1 LDFAKYS
8 QFVFSLNFSPSLD
21 GFSPR
26 SAGAGNGG
34 DFNPFDDSDYS
45 APASTKYT
53 ADSFFDASDVITPT
67 ASSTA
72 GTGTFFATEDFDTPP
87 PAAPAPVVV
96 PRRQSAASQLFAS
109 YQDDEPATPKTPA
122 TPQSQY
128 DPWATTAQVAPLVP
142 VAAAPPAPAPALID
156 IFGDD
161 LLLPAAGQNRTGPLS
176 AAPTPSGKP
185 RNALDLLS
193 LYDQPLTPA
202 PKNAMMGS
210 SPGMGN
216 GLTMGMSPM
225 SMGAPS
231 PMGFRQ
237 AGVPMQPMQPMQSM
251 QMSMQ
256 QQQGGMQGSV
266 SGGMGGP
273 MGGRAPMM
281 SPQGGSTSMYGGN
294 GPVPSGSGKM
304 AGRPPQY
311 STTPARAPQ
320 PPADP
325 FDSINMLKR

>member
-1 LDFAKYS
+1 M
-8 QFVFSLNFSPSLD
+8 
-21 GFSPR
+21 
-26 SAGAGNGG
+26 
-34 DFNPFDDSDYS
+34 
-45 APASTKYT
+45 
-53 ADSFFDASDVITPT
+53 ITPT

-72 GTGTFFATEDFDTPP
+72 QTGNFFATEDFDTPP
-87 PAAPAPVVV
+87 PAVPAPVVV

-122 TPQSQY
+122 TPQPQY

-161 LLLPAAGQNRTGPLS
+161 LLLPAGGQSHTAPPS

-210 SPGMGN
+210 SPSMGN
-216 GLTMGMSPM
+216 GLSMGMSPM

-237 AGVPMQPMQPMQSM
+237 AGVPMQPMQPMGGGQNTRGSFIAAP
-251 QMSMQ
+251 QQGGLLQPNHPQQGVYGQ
-256 QQQGGMQGSV
+256 QQQQPMGMGLGAQQPMSMGGNPQMGMGMNNNMNNAAPRASFNAGPMAMGGAPNGNMGAMGGGMQNTRGSFIAANPTP
-266 SGGMGGP
+266 GMGYG
-273 MGGRAPMM
+273 APG
-281 SPQGGSTSMYGGN
+281 QGL
-294 GPVPSGSGKM
+294 
-304 AGRPPQY
+304 Q
-311 STTPARAPQ
+311 PAQ
-320 PPADP
+320 PPKSSLDTLDWN
-325 FDSINMLKR
+325 F

>member
-1 LDFAKYS
+1 M
-8 QFVFSLNFSPSLD
+8 
-21 GFSPR
+21 
-26 SAGAGNGG
+26 
-34 DFNPFDDSDYS
+34 
-45 APASTKYT
+45 
-53 ADSFFDASDVITPT
+53 ITPT

-72 GTGTFFATEDFDTPP
+72 GTGNFFATEDFDTPP
-87 PAAPAPVVV
+87 PVAPAPVVV

-122 TPQSQY
+122 TPQAAQY

-142 VAAAPPAPAPALID
+142 AAVAPPAPAPAPALID

-161 LLLPAAGQNRTGPLS
+161 LLLPAAGQNQNRTAPTS

-216 GLTMGMSPM
+216 GNGLTMGMSPM

-251 QMSMQ
+251 QMGM
-256 QQQGGMQGSV
+256 QQQGGMGG
-266 SGGMGGP
+266 GGMGGP

-320 PPADP
+320 APADP